1 MRHLVINFMTRFKDK
16 ILKNLVCRV
25 ALATKVENFNK
36 HIDTI
41 KRINVEAQRC
51 LKAIPLEKWAFSY
64 DICQRNGIMITNMSK
79 VFNNVLKGARSLPVT
94 TLVQLIF
101 FRLNIYFVPR
111 REQGANRLTLDE
123 QYTPYVD
130 TKIKANVVKAGSFEI
145 VFYNHIQGRF
155 HVNAKSG
162 KAHRL
167 NLHKR
172 KCTCGKTLINGFPCS
187 HILSTC

>member
-1 MRHLVINFMTRFKDK
+1 MHHHFMTQFKDK

-25 ALATKVENFNK
+25 ALETKVENFNK

-51 LKAIPLEKWAFSY
+51 LEAIPLEKWAFSY
-64 DICQRNGIMITNMSK
+64 DRGQRNGIKTTNMSK

-94 TLVQLIF
+94 ALVQLIF

-130 TKIKANVVKAGSFEI
+130 TKIKENVVKAGSFEI
-145 VFYNHIQGRF
+145 FFYDHI
-155 HVNAKSG
+155 
-162 KAHRL
+162 
-167 NLHKR
+167 
-172 KCTCGKTLINGFPCS
+172 
-187 HILSTC
+187 